1 MMALELLF
9 SFAVGDASSQL
20 LQDEEQELAQFFTAT
35 SKWLA
40 SFGWRPLSFT
50 CIFFLTEEG
59 IHFSRR

>member
-40 SFGWRPLSFT
+40 SFG
-50 CIFFLTEEG
+50 
-59 IHFSRR
+59 